1 LGFSEPTHVQQEAL
15 PVLLSGR
22 DCILHAQVM
31 PLKSSL
37 KGFHSASLLPRI
49 HYFSLEYLIWL
60 WHKLN
65 FRCGVSYVAVMLVI
79 LSGVQGVWCD
89 SESAE

>member
-1 LGFSEPTHVQQEAL
+1 MHLCFESTIPVSHVQHHLMKQKLIEGIPFSKL
-15 PVLLSGR
+15 TFEDTLLFS
-22 DCILHAQVM
+22 
-31 PLKSSL
+31 
-37 KGFHSASLLPRI
+37 RI
-49 HYFSLEYLIWL
+49 TDLVTFG

-65 FRCGVSYVAVMLVI
+65 FRYGASYVDVMLVI